1 MNAITLA
8 DDVTQLSRDFI
19 NCILAEF
26 QTVFFRVIHRRQL
39 CESQMHIRKHTS
51 IGVNPAGDTGDVSPP
66 KIGLR
71 GTVMHYVP
79 PPQT

>member
-1 MNAITLA
+1 MCTTIRTKKLIVGLALVAATVGCSYSHVPVSIQITY
-8 DDVTQLSRDFI
+8 DV
-19 NCILAEF
+19 
-26 QTVFFRVIHRRQL
+26 VFWAVL
-39 CESQMHIRKHTS
+39 P

-79 PPQT
+79 PNLASSLVL

>member
-1 MNAITLA
+1 MPDIINTHRLTADTRKSTLPGLLSLSVRWLA
-8 DDVTQLSRDFI
+8 KRNPTMSDV
-19 NCILAEF
+19 N
-26 QTVFFRVIHRRQL
+26 
-39 CESQMHIRKHTS
+39 

-79 PPQT
+79 PIFSF

>member
-1 MNAITLA
+1 MDKI
-8 DDVTQLSRDFI
+8 
-19 NCILAEF
+19 
-26 QTVFFRVIHRRQL
+26 
-39 CESQMHIRKHTS
+39 MHTI

-79 PPQT
+79 PNLASNLVL

>member
-1 MNAITLA
+1 MQITSQNGIVYVRNTACLLVLLA
-8 DDVTQLSRDFI
+8 PKR
-19 NCILAEF
+19 EG
-26 QTVFFRVIHRRQL
+26 
-39 CESQMHIRKHTS
+39 

-79 PPQT
+79 PKFSF